1 MSHPLEDGID
11 EPSEKTPDS
20 IRAFV
25 LDTPEIL
32 KPVIVFCTHALHMRD
47 TRSCSYVT
55 RILRSLVPE
64 FNGTSEVA
72 VEVREFIST
81 EVLKAS
87 ITSLHNSYFVDLQKD
102 LAQLIAVIVI
112 AYSGMTQTPR
122 NILLSLPSMTS
133 EKVDHALHKVLK
145 ARQSS
150 RQQRAYILDLL
161 AGLRGIS
168 VSEQG
173 RIARPDTKKMR
184 TAMQERYMRTDP
196 QSATRKQVSPDLEG
210 IDSIFDQSGTKQ

>member
-11 EPSEKTPDS
+11 EPTEKTADS

-64 FNGTSEVA
+64 FDGTSEVA

-112 AYSGMTQTPR
+112 TYSGMTQTPR

-196 QSATRKQVSPDLEG
+196 QSETRKQVSPDLEG
-210 IDSIFDQSGTKQ
+210 VDSIFDQSGTKQ